1 MRMIHLRVENQ
12 SDNFDAAM
20 LYDLAAMLYTLM

>member
-1 MRMIHLRVENQ
+1 MIHPRLEKQ

-20 LYDLAAMLYTLM
+20 LSDDGDEAMLYTLM